1 MAAAFVPVV
10 DARCPLCGASLL
22 TIGRTGRVTLG
33 DLHAVPLRKGHGEGY
48 MLCDECAVL
57 AEMPH
62 DLTLN

>member
-10 DARCPLCGASLL
+10 DARCPLCGTSIM
-22 TIGRTGRVTLG
+22 TIGRTGRVLSG
-33 DLHAVPLRKGHGEGY
+33 DMHPVSLRRGHGEGY

-57 AEMPH
+57 AEMPR